1 MYKYT
6 NGQAV
11 RCSFCGKRGHN
22 VRSCSEVIE
31 AASDEDNLNYDA
43 YHVMKAKEEMRK
55 RKTRSS
61 KQPKQRKKSQ
71 CGFCRSSSH
80 NRKNCKRMRK
90 FSSKIYKANAN
101 WRKWFVQRVE
111 VLGIGQGALVEATGV
126 PVSVFVKKPVYS
138 SRTKHVGIINEYDY
152 DNLNV
157 FCNFTGSYDYRS
169 NADVTAK
176 LITTGGLIDIS
187 VGKFVGEDL
196 FHKNAFFAHYARL
209 KVVNPCGIELSNDW
223 ISQKNIPILDWLP
236 QTHSYEELESL
247 GIVRFIEDW
256 TKNVLDNN
264 DR

>member
-6 NGQAV
+6 NGQIV
-11 RCSFCGKRGHN
+11 RCSFCGQRGHN
-22 VRSCSEVIE
+22 IRSCPKVIE
-31 AASDEDNLNYDA
+31 ASQDEDNLKYDA
-43 YHVMKAKEEMRK
+43 FHVMKAKEEMRK
-55 RKTRSS
+55 REVRAS
-61 KQPKQRKKSQ
+61 KDPKIRKKSQ
-71 CGFCRSSSH
+71 CGFCRSSNH

-90 FSSKIYKANAN
+90 FKSKIYKANTN

-111 VLGIGQGALVEATGV
+111 VLGVGQGALVEATGV
-126 PVSVFVKKPVYS
+126 PVSVFVKNPTS
-138 SRTKHVGIINEYDY
+138 CSRNKHVGIINEYDY

-169 NADVTAK
+169 NADITAK

-187 VGKFVGEDL
+187 IGKFIGEDL

-209 KVVNPCGIELSNDW
+209 KVVNRCGIETSDDW
-223 ISQKNIPILDWLP
+223 VSEKRIPILDWLP

-264 DR
+264 DG